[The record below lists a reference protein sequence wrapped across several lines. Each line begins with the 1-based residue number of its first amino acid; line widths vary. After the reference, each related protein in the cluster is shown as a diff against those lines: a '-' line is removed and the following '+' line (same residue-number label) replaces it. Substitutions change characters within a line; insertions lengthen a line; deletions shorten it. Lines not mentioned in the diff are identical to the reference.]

1 MEGVLDV
8 QQATHPYPLGD
19 QVRGISDAFDH
30 LVAQRDRRQRAG
42 GVPGVD
48 PGLLDVF
55 HHPAQ
60 VQFLAV
66 VQGVHVDFDGVVEE
80 PVHQHGG
87 AVAYLRGP
95 GDVAVQGGVVVDD
108 LHAAPA
114 QHETGAHQHRI
125 ADL

>member
-1 MEGVLDV
+1 M
-8 QQATHPYPLGD
+8 
-19 QVRGISDAFDH
+19 
-30 LVAQRDRRQRAG
+30 
-42 GVPGVD
+42 D

-87 AVAYLRGP
+87 AVADFRGP

-125 ADL
+125 ADLRGDPFGLRRRGGHSVFRGGQPGVRQHPPERAPVLGEVDGLR